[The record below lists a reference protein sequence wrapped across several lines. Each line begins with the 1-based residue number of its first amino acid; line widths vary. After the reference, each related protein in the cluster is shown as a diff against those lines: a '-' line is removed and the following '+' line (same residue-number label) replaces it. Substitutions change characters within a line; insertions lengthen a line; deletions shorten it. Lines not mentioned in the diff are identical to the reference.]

1 MILSQLE
8 PPKQSIVSIT
18 MYSILQTDIRKLS
31 FVTIV
36 AFSVE

>member
-8 PPKQSIVSIT
+8 PPKQSIVSIP
-18 MYSILQTDIRKLS
+18 MYSIPQTDILKLK